1 MTVGRQVFLCENCGN
16 MVEVLRPGAGTLS
29 CCGQPM
35 TACSENT
42 TDASQEKHV
51 PVVARAQ
58 GEVTISVG
66 TIPHPMEADHRIE
79 WIEMIEGERL
89 LRHYLEPGKAPMAT
103 FPCPRDPIHARAY
116 CNLHGLWRVE
126 A

>member
-1 MTVGRQVFLCENCGN
+1 MTVGRQVFLCQKCGN
-16 MVEVLRPGAGTLS
+16 MVEVLRAAAGTLA

-51 PVVARAQ
+51 PVVARTQ
-58 GEVTISVG
+58 GEITISVG
-66 TIPHPMEADHRIE
+66 VIPHPMDPDHHIE
-79 WIEMIEGERL
+79 WIELADGPQL
-89 LRHYLEPGKAPMAT
+89 LRYHLEPGKAPMAT
-103 FPCPRDPIHARAY
+103 FPWAGDRGCARAY
-116 CNLHGLWRVE
+116 CNLHGLWRGE